1 MALIIGV
8 GQPIT
13 SARIQGYDG
22 TQWVNIKSDSN
33 GNLYNIIY
41 DSEVITAS
49 GSVSASENTGN
60 VRLTFQI
67 RGRKLVHWHVTTD
80 GAADLVI
87 EVSPDGTT
95 WYETAN
101 STSLSSAGEWDDWD
115 FIGFE
120 YVAVKCI
127 TPNVGVNAIISAK
140 L

>member
-1 MALIIGV
+1 VPYWFKPAVTEALQKV
-8 GQPIT
+8 
-13 SARIQGYDG
+13 YDG
-22 TQWVNIKSDSN
+22 TNWVNQLGQTDGTSQTFIK
-33 GNLYNIIY
+33 

-49 GSVSASENTGN
+49 GSVAAGDNTGN
-60 VRLTFQI
+60 VRLTFDI
-67 RGRKLVHWHVTTD
+67 GGRKLVHWHVTTD

-101 STSLSSAGEWDDWD
+101 STSLTAAGEWDDWD

-120 YVAVKCI
+120 HVAVKCI
-127 TPNVGVNAIISAK
+127 TAGVGVSAIISAK